1 MINVPIRDFFIDPTC
16 NSLENAAYMGRRY
29 LTTLEELK
37 SFEIVDLEKSDDMN
51 VVMKPKYM
59 NLNLISKT
67 KNGAGENTDKE
78 EKDMWYGSTV
88 SDEDSLVEVLEYWT
102 KDRVISVA
110 NRSIVIEDSEN
121 YFKQKA
127 KMNGEDYAKGLM
139 PFCSL
144 RDYVDGSLFYAKGEI
159 DFIADQQ
166 ELLNDLTNQ
175 NIDSITFTL
184 NQMYTLDPRYAH
196 LLEEIE
202 NMPGAI
208 YPVEA
213 GALQP
218 IVQRPVPQDAFLE
231 RTNIKNEIRET
242 TASNEIIKGVSP
254 QGGGSTTA
262 TEIQAQIAGSGQR
275 LALKVTQIED
285 EGFHQLATLVLR
297 MIKLYVTEPMLVR
310 VVGKDGVRWEE
321 FNPLEFAGEYDVEV
335 QLETTVNS
343 QKAQQA
349 NQAKEMYAA
358 FLNDPTVNQTA
369 LKKLVLQRGF
379 DLDPDEVDELMAE
392 PQEPMMQ
399 PEMMPEIPANPLP
412 LMPEGMPM
420 EPPLEMPVEMM

>member
-1 MINVPIRDFFIDPTC
+1 
-16 NSLENAAYMGRRY
+16 
-29 LTTLEELK
+29 
-37 SFEIVDLEKSDDMN
+37 
-51 VVMKPKYM
+51 
-59 NLNLISKT
+59 
-67 KNGAGENTDKE
+67 
-78 EKDMWYGSTV
+78 
-88 SDEDSLVEVLEYWT
+88 
-102 KDRVISVA
+102 
-110 NRSIVIEDSEN
+110 
-121 YFKQKA
+121 
-127 KMNGEDYAKGLM
+127 
-139 PFCSL
+139 
-144 RDYVDGSLFYAKGEI
+144 LFYAKGEI

-231 RTNIKNEIRET
+231 RTNIKNEMRET
-242 TASNEIIKGVSP
+242 TASNEIIKGTSA
-254 QGGGSTTA
+254 QGGGSQTA
-262 TEIQAQIAGSGQR
+262 TEIQAQIAGAGQR

-285 EGFHQLATLVLR
+285 EGFHQLATLVLQ

-310 VVGKDGVRWEE
+310 VVGRDGVRWEE
-321 FNPLEFAGEYDVEV
+321 FNPLEFAGDYDVEV

-349 NQAKEMYAA
+349 MQAKEMYAA
-358 FLNDPTVNQTA
+358 FLNDPEINQNA

-379 DLDPDEVDELMAE
+379 DLDPDEVDELLNPAE
-392 PQEPMMQ
+392 GMMGMEQ
-399 PEMMPEIPANPLP
+399 PADLVNPLP

-420 EPPLEMPVEMM
+420 EPPLEIPMEIPLEMM